1 MQIKNFFKLDLGH
14 NRIFGLDILRMLA
27 IMFVVVSHTP
37 SLLPPS
43 VYRFLEYFLFD
54 GVCIFF
60 VLSGFLIGNIIIKS
74 IEKNGF
80 SRSELLNFWIRRWFR
95 TLPNYY
101 LFVLILAILSKLF
114 VDGFPLKGVFP
125 FLFFWQ
131 NLFKVND
138 SFFGESWSL
147 SVEEWF
153 YLSIPLILF
162 FCVNVL
168 KIKFRESLLIVSI
181 FLLFFST
188 FLRYYMY
195 SNNHLSEMIDY
206 RRVVIMRID
215 NLMYGVIGAYI
226 SYYYKNFWIKHK
238 YKFFI
243 TGIVLAAIWKGLSYI
258 YPDIYSFYYVNI
270 FYPLF
275 CIAIFC
281 LLPMMSQ
288 YTLKKY
294 NVIAT
299 VITYIS
305 LISYSLYLIHYSLV
319 KKLLIDHIFSF
330 LFAGDSLGDYI
341 LKNIFYWGASLLG
354 ALLIYKYF
362 EIPTTKL
369 RDLIKFKTD
378 KQSQSAPLESP
389 KNIN

>member
-74 IEKNGF
+74 VEKNGF
-80 SRSELLNFWIRRWFR
+80 SRSELLNFWIRRWLR

-101 LFVLILAILSKLF
+101 LFVFILAVLSKLF

-125 FLFFWQ
+125 FLFFCQ

-162 FCVNVL
+162 LCVNVL
-168 KIKFRESLLIVSI
+168 KIKFRKSLLIVSI

-275 CIAIFC
+275 CTAIFC

-294 NVIAT
+294 NVVAT

-319 KKLLIDHIFSF
+319 KKLLIDRIFSF
-330 LFAGDSLGDYI
+330 VFAGDSLGDYI
-341 LKNIFYWGASLLG
+341 LKNIFYWVASLLG

-378 KQSQSAPLESP
+378 KQSQSAPLESS

>member
-1 MQIKNFFKLDLGH
+1 MGH
-14 NRIFGLDILRMLA
+14 HRIFGLDILRMLA
-27 IMFVVVSHTP
+27 IMFVVISHTP

-43 VYRFLEYFLFD
+43 VYTFLEYFIFD

-74 IEKNGF
+74 VEKNGF
-80 SRSELLNFWIRRWFR
+80 SRSELFNFWIRRWFR

-101 LFVLILAILSKLF
+101 LFVFVLAVLSKLF
-114 VDGFPLKGVFP
+114 VGGFPLKGVFP
-125 FLFFWQ
+125 FLFFCQ

-138 SFFGESWSL
+138 FFFGESWSL

-162 FCVNVL
+162 CCVNIF
-168 KIKFRESLLIVSI
+168 KIKFKKSLLIVSI
-181 FLLFFST
+181 FLLLFST

-195 SNNHLSEMIDY
+195 NNGHLPEMIDY

-226 SYYYKNFWIKHK
+226 SYYYKDFWIRYK
-238 YKFFI
+238 YRFFI
-243 TGIVLAAIWKGLSYI
+243 AGIVLVAIWKGLSYI
-258 YPDIYSFYYVNI
+258 YSDINSFYYVNI

-281 LLPMMSQ
+281 LLPLMSQ

-294 NVIAT
+294 NTVAT
-299 VITYIS
+299 LITYIS
-305 LISYSLYLIHYSLV
+305 LISYSLYLIHYSLI
-319 KKLLIDHIFSF
+319 KKLFIDHIFSF
-330 LFAGDSLGDYI
+330 IFAGDSLGDYL
-341 LKNIFYWGASLLG
+341 LKNTFYWVASLLG

-369 RDLIKFKTD
+369 RDRIKFKTD
-378 KQSQSAPLESP
+378 EKNQSVSLESSKSTP
-389 KNIN
+389 

>member
-1 MQIKNFFKLDLGH
+1 MQIKNFLTLDMGH

-37 SLLPPS
+37 SLLPSS
-43 VYRFLEYFLFD
+43 VYTFLEYFIFD

-74 IEKNGF
+74 VEKNGF

-101 LFVLILAILSKLF
+101 LFVIVLAILSKLF
-114 VDGFPLKGVFP
+114 IGGFPLKGVFP
-125 FLFFWQ
+125 FLVFCQ
-131 NLFKVND
+131 NLFRVND
-138 SFFGESWSL
+138 FFFGESWSL

-162 FCVNVL
+162 CCVNVF
-168 KIKFRESLLIVSI
+168 KIKFKKSLLIVSI
-181 FLLFFST
+181 FILLFST

-195 SNNHLSEMIDY
+195 SSGHLPEMLDY

-226 SYYYKNFWIKHK
+226 GYYYKVFWSTYKHK
-238 YKFFI
+238 LFI
-243 TGIVLAAIWKGLSYI
+243 LGIILVTVWKALSYV
-258 YPDIYSFYYVNI
+258 YTDINSFYYVNI

-275 CIAIFC
+275 CTAIFC

-288 YTLKKY
+288 YTLEKY
-294 NVIAT
+294 NKVAT
-299 VITYIS
+299 AITYIS

-330 LFAGDSLGDYI
+330 VFAGDSLEDYI
-341 LKNIFYWGASLLG
+341 LKNTFYWTASLLG

-369 RDLIKFKTD
+369 RDLIKLKPDKKT
-378 KQSQSAPLESP
+378 QSVPLESS
-389 KNIN
+389 KSIQ

>member
-1 MQIKNFFKLDLGH
+1 MGH
-14 NRIFGLDILRMLA
+14 HRIFGLDILRMLA
-27 IMFVVVSHTP
+27 IMFVVISHTP

-43 VYRFLEYFLFD
+43 VYTFLEYFIFD

-74 IEKNGF
+74 VEKNGF
-80 SRSELLNFWIRRWFR
+80 SRSELFNFWIRRWFR

-101 LFVLILAILSKLF
+101 LFVFVLAVLSKLF
-114 VDGFPLKGVFP
+114 VGGFPLKGVFP
-125 FLFFWQ
+125 FLFFCQ

-138 SFFGESWSL
+138 FFFGESWSL

-162 FCVNVL
+162 CCVNIF
-168 KIKFRESLLIVSI
+168 KIKFKKSLLIVSI
-181 FLLFFST
+181 FLLLFST

-195 SNNHLSEMIDY
+195 NNGHLPEMIDY

-226 SYYYKNFWIKHK
+226 SYYYKDFWIRYK
-238 YKFFI
+238 YRFFI
-243 TGIVLAAIWKGLSYI
+243 AGIVLVAIWKGLSYI
-258 YPDIYSFYYVNI
+258 YSDINSFYYVNI

-281 LLPMMSQ
+281 LLPLMSQ

-294 NVIAT
+294 NTVAT
-299 VITYIS
+299 LITYIS
-305 LISYSLYLIHYSLV
+305 LISYSLYLIHYSLI
-319 KKLLIDHIFSF
+319 KKLFIDHIFSF
-330 LFAGDSLGDYI
+330 IFAGDSLGDYL
-341 LKNIFYWGASLLG
+341 LKNTFYWVASLLG
-354 ALLIYKYF
+354 VLLIYKYF

-369 RDLIKFKTD
+369 RDRIKFKTD
-378 KQSQSAPLESP
+378 EKNQSVSLESSKSTP
-389 KNIN
+389 

>member
-1 MQIKNFFKLDLGH
+1 MGH

-37 SLLPPS
+37 SLLPSS
-43 VYRFLEYFLFD
+43 VYTFLEYFLFD

-74 IEKNGF
+74 VEKNGF
-80 SRSELLNFWIRRWFR
+80 SRSELLNFWVRRWFR

-101 LFVLILAILSKLF
+101 LFIFILAIISKLF
-114 VDGFPLKGVFP
+114 VEGFSLRGIFP
-125 FLFFWQ
+125 FLFFCQ

-138 SFFGESWSL
+138 FFFGEAWSL

-162 FCVNVL
+162 FCVNVF
-168 KIKFRESLLIVSI
+168 KIKFKKSLLIVSI
-181 FLLFFST
+181 FLLLFST

-195 SNNHLSEMIDY
+195 SSGHLPEMIDY

-226 SYYYKNFWIKHK
+226 SYYYKDFWIKHK
-238 YKFFI
+238 YKFFVV
-243 TGIVLAAIWKGLSYI
+243 GIILVLIWKALSYV
-258 YPDIYSFYYVNI
+258 YPSINSFYYIN
-270 FYPLF
+270 FFFPLF
-275 CIAIFC
+275 CTAIFC
-281 LLPMMSQ
+281 LLPVMSQ
-288 YTLKKY
+288 YTLRKY
-294 NVIAT
+294 NVLAT
-299 VITYIS
+299 AITYIS

-319 KKLLIDHIFSF
+319 KKLLIDRIFSF
-330 LFAGDSLGDYI
+330 IFAGDSLEDYI
-341 LKNIFYWGASLLG
+341 LKNAFYWIVSLLG

-369 RDLIKFKTD
+369 RDLIKFKSD
-378 KQSQSAPLESP
+378 KKSPSVPLESS
-389 KNIN
+389 KSSN

>member
-1 MQIKNFFKLDLGH
+1 MQIKKILTLDMGH
-14 NRIFGLDILRMLA
+14 HRIFGLDILRMLA
-27 IMFVVVSHTP
+27 IMFVVISHTP

-43 VYRFLEYFLFD
+43 VYTFLEYFIFD

-74 IEKNGF
+74 VEKNGF
-80 SRSELLNFWIRRWFR
+80 SRSELFNFWIRRWFR

-101 LFVLILAILSKLF
+101 LFVFVLAVLSKLF
-114 VDGFPLKGVFP
+114 VGGFPLKGVFP
-125 FLFFWQ
+125 FLFFCQ

-138 SFFGESWSL
+138 FFFGESWSL

-162 FCVNVL
+162 CCVNIF
-168 KIKFRESLLIVSI
+168 KIKFKKSLLIVSI
-181 FLLFFST
+181 FLLLFST

-195 SNNHLSEMIDY
+195 NNGHLPEMIDY

-226 SYYYKNFWIKHK
+226 SYYYKGFWIRYK
-238 YKFFI
+238 YRFFI
-243 TGIVLAAIWKGLSYI
+243 AGIVLVAIWKGLSYI
-258 YPDIYSFYYVNI
+258 YSDINSFYYVNI

-281 LLPMMSQ
+281 LLPLMSQ

-294 NVIAT
+294 NTVAT
-299 VITYIS
+299 LITYIS
-305 LISYSLYLIHYSLV
+305 LISYSLYLIHYSLI
-319 KKLLIDHIFSF
+319 KKLFIDHIFSF
-330 LFAGDSLGDYI
+330 IFAGDSLGDYL
-341 LKNIFYWGASLLG
+341 LKNTFYWVASLLG

-369 RDLIKFKTD
+369 RDRIKFKTD
-378 KQSQSAPLESP
+378 EKNQSVSLESSKSTP
-389 KNIN
+389 

>member
-1 MQIKNFFKLDLGH
+1 MQIKKILTLDMGH
-14 NRIFGLDILRMLA
+14 HRIFGLDILRMLA
-27 IMFVVVSHTP
+27 IMFVVISHTP

-43 VYRFLEYFLFD
+43 VYTFLEYFIFD

-74 IEKNGF
+74 VEKNGF
-80 SRSELLNFWIRRWFR
+80 SRSELFNFWIRRWFR

-101 LFVLILAILSKLF
+101 LFVFVLAVLSKLF
-114 VDGFPLKGVFP
+114 VGGFPLKGVFP
-125 FLFFWQ
+125 FLFFCQ

-138 SFFGESWSL
+138 FFFGESWSL

-162 FCVNVL
+162 CCVNIF
-168 KIKFRESLLIVSI
+168 KIKFKKSLLIVSI
-181 FLLFFST
+181 FLLLFST

-195 SNNHLSEMIDY
+195 NNGHLPEMIDY

-226 SYYYKNFWIKHK
+226 SYYYKDFWIRYK
-238 YKFFI
+238 YRFFI
-243 TGIVLAAIWKGLSYI
+243 AGIVLVAIWKGLSYI
-258 YPDIYSFYYVNI
+258 YSDINSFYYVNI

-281 LLPMMSQ
+281 LLPLMSQ

-294 NVIAT
+294 NTVAT
-299 VITYIS
+299 LITYIS
-305 LISYSLYLIHYSLV
+305 LISYSLYLIHYSLI
-319 KKLLIDHIFSF
+319 KKLFIDHIFSF
-330 LFAGDSLGDYI
+330 IFAGDSLGDYL
-341 LKNIFYWGASLLG
+341 LKNTFYWVASLLG

-369 RDLIKFKTD
+369 RDRIKFKTD
-378 KQSQSAPLESP
+378 EKNQSVSLESSKSTP
-389 KNIN
+389 